1 MNPARR
7 PDSFESADYV
17 GVLRRRWLIVLV
29 LTLAGVAGA
38 FAYIAVA
45 PKSYTATAAVN
56 VTPTGAEPGNTVAG
70 SRTAGATVN
79 LDTEAQIMT
88 STPVATIAGK
98 TMHSSLTPYQ
108 LAKEIVVT

>member
-1 MNPARR
+1 MNPIQR

-29 LTLAGVAGA
+29 LTLAGVVGA
-38 FAYIAVA
+38 FAYVTVA
-45 PKSYTATAAVN
+45 PKSYTATGAVN

-70 SRTAGATVN
+70 SRTANAQVN

-88 STPVATIAGK
+88 STPVATLAGRM
-98 TMHSSLTPYQ
+98 MHSTLTPWA
-108 LAKEIVVT
+108 L